1 MGEERMTGLRTMLAA
16 TAALLLAG
24 TAAAQQTVKIGLIL
38 PMTGPFQGTG
48 RQIDAAV
55 KLYMAQHG
63 DTVAGDKVEVIL
75 RDDGGVPDTSKR
87 LAQELVVRDKANI
100 LFGFGLTPIALAVA
114 PIATEAKVPEIVISA
129 GTSMVTT
136 ASPFIVRTGQVIP
149 QTATVMA
156 DWALKNGIRK
166 VVSVVSD
173 YGPGYDGEKWFDDR
187 FKAGGGTV
195 LAALRVPLANPDFS
209 PFLQRV
215 KDAAPDAMFV
225 FVPAGQGSTFAKQYV
240 ERGMDKSGIR
250 FIATADVTDDDIL
263 NNMGDAALGVIT
275 AGPYSAAHPSD
286 ANKAYVAAFKAAN
299 NGMRPNFMS
308 VFGYDGMHAVYAAL
322 EKTKGSTDG
331 TALVDAMKGLS
342 WESPRG
348 PMMIDPET
356 RDVVHNVYVSKVQRV
371 DGELYNVEFETFPMV
386 KDPAKAAAK
395 P

>member
-1 MGEERMTGLRTMLAA
+1 MIRFRTF
-16 TAALLLAG
+16 LAG
-24 TAAAQQTVKIGLIL
+24 ALAVLLPAMAAAQQSVKIGLIL

-55 KLYMAQHG
+55 KLYMQQHG

-87 LAQELVVRDKANI
+87 LAQELVVRDHVNE
-100 LFGFGLTPIALAVA
+100 LFGIGLTPIALAVA
-114 PIATEAKVPEIVISA
+114 PIATQAKVPEIVISA
-129 GTSMVTT
+129 GTSSVTN

-149 QTATVMA
+149 QTATTMA
-156 DWALKNGIRK
+156 KWALQNGIKK

-173 YGPGYDGEKWFDDR
+173 YGPGLDGEKWFDDT

-195 LAALRVPLANPDFS
+195 VDALRIPLANPDFA

-225 FVPAGQGSTFAKQYV
+225 FVPAGQGSAFAKQYV
-240 ERGMDKSGIR
+240 ERGMDKSGVKL
-250 FIATADVTDDDIL
+250 IATGDVTDDDIL
-263 NNMGDAALGVIT
+263 NNMGDAVLGVVT
-275 AGPYSAAHPSD
+275 AMPYSAAHPSEM
-286 ANKAYVAAFKAAN
+286 NKQYVAAFKAAN
-299 NGMRPNFMS
+299 GGMRPNFMS

-331 TALVDAMKGLS
+331 AALVEAMKGLQ

-356 RDVVHNVYVSKVQRV
+356 RDVVHNIYVSKVERV
-371 DGELYNVEFETFPMV
+371 GGELFNVEMATFPMV
-386 KDPAKAAAK
+386 KDPAKAAK
-395 P
+395 

>member
-1 MGEERMTGLRTMLAA
+1 MIRFRTILAGA
-16 TAALLLAG
+16 VALLLPAV
-24 TAAAQQTVKIGLIL
+24 AVAQQGVKIGLIL

-55 KLYMAQHG
+55 KLYMQQHG

-87 LAQELVVRDKANI
+87 LAQELVVRDHVNV

-114 PIATEAKVPEIVISA
+114 PIATQAKVPEIVISA
-129 GTSMVTT
+129 GTSSVTN

-149 QTATVMA
+149 QTATTMA
-156 DWALKNGIRK
+156 QWALKNGIKK

-173 YGPGYDGEKWFDDR
+173 YGPGIDGEKWFDDT

-195 LAALRVPLANPDFS
+195 VDALRIPLANPDFA

-225 FVPAGQGSTFAKQYV
+225 FVPAGQGAAFAKQYI
-240 ERGMDKSGIR
+240 ERGMDKSGIKM
-250 FIATADVTDDDIL
+250 IATGDVTDDDVL
-263 NNMGDAALGVIT
+263 NNMGDAVLGVVT
-275 AGPYSAAHPSD
+275 AMPYSAAHPSEM
-286 ANKAYVAAFKAAN
+286 NKQYVAAFKAAN
-299 NGMRPNFMS
+299 GGMRPNFMS

-331 TALVDAMKGLS
+331 AALVDAMKGLQ

-356 RDVVHNVYVSKVQRV
+356 RDVVHNIYVSKVERV
-371 DGELYNVEFETFPMV
+371 GGELFNVEMATFPMV
-386 KDPAKAAAK
+386 KDPAKAAK
-395 P
+395 

>member
-1 MGEERMTGLRTMLAA
+1 MSRLRTTLTAI
-16 TAALLLAG
+16 AALLLAG

-48 RQIDAAV
+48 RQVDAAV
-55 KLYMAQHG
+55 KLYMQQHG
-63 DTVAGDKVEVIL
+63 DTVAGTKIEVIL

-87 LAQELVVRDKANI
+87 LAQELVVRDKADI
-100 LFGFGLTPIALAVA
+100 LMGFGLTPIALAVA
-114 PIATEAKVPEIVISA
+114 PIATQAKVPEIVISA

-136 ASPFIVRTGQVIP
+136 ASPFIVRTGQVVP

-156 DWALKNGIRK
+156 DWALKNGIKK

-195 LAALRVPLANPDFS
+195 LEALRVPLANPDFA

-225 FVPAGQGSTFAKQYV
+225 FVPSGQGSAFAKQYV

-250 FIATADVTDDDIL
+250 FIATGDVTDDDIL

-275 AGPYSAAHPSD
+275 AMPYSAAHPSD
-286 ANKAYVAAFKAAN
+286 MNKAYVAAFKAAN

-322 EKTKGSTDG
+322 EKTKGSPDG
-331 TALVDAMKGLS
+331 TALVEAMKGLS

-356 RDVVHNVYVSKVQRV
+356 RDVVHNIYISKVERV
-371 DGELYNVEFETFPMV
+371 NGELYNVEFATFPMV
-386 KDPAKAAAK
+386 KDPAKAAK

>member
-1 MGEERMTGLRTMLAA
+1 MTPIRTVL
-16 TAALLLAG
+16 TAVLALLLPG
-24 TAAAQQTVKIGLIL
+24 AALAQPSVKIGLIL

-55 KLYMAQHG
+55 KLYMQQHG

-87 LAQELVVRDKANI
+87 LAQELVVRDHVNV

-114 PIATEAKVPEIVISA
+114 PIATQAKIPEIVISA
-129 GTSMVTT
+129 GTSSVTN

-149 QTATVMA
+149 QTATTMA
-156 DWALKNGIRK
+156 QWALQNGIKK

-173 YGPGYDGEKWFDDR
+173 YGPGLDAEKWFDDT
-187 FKAGGGTV
+187 FKAGGGTI
-195 LAALRVPLANPDFS
+195 LAALRIPLANPDFS

-225 FVPAGQGSTFAKQYV
+225 FVPAGQGAVFAKQYV
-240 ERGMDKSGIR
+240 ERGMDKSGIKL
-250 FIATADVTDDDIL
+250 IATGDVTDDDVL
-263 NNMGDAALGVIT
+263 NNMGDAVLGVVT
-275 AGPYSAAHPSD
+275 AMPYSAAHPSEM
-286 ANKAYVAAFKAAN
+286 NKQYVAAFKAAN

-331 TALVDAMKGLS
+331 AAMVEAMKGLQ

-356 RDVVHNVYVSKVQRV
+356 RDVVHNIYISKVEKV
-371 DGELYNVEFETFPMV
+371 DGELYNVEMATYPMV
-386 KDPAKAAAK
+386 KDPAKAAK
-395 P
+395 

>member
-1 MGEERMTGLRTMLAA
+1 MTHIRTILAA
-16 TAALLLAG
+16 ALALLLPG
-24 TAAAQQTVKIGLIL
+24 AALAQQGVKIGLIL

-75 RDDGGVPDTSKR
+75 RDDGGVPDASKR
-87 LAQELVVRDKANI
+87 LAQELVVRDHVNV

-114 PIATEAKVPEIVISA
+114 PIATQAKIPEIVISA
-129 GTSMVTT
+129 GTSSVTE

-149 QTATVMA
+149 QTATTMA
-156 DWALKNGIRK
+156 KWALQNGIKK

-173 YGPGYDGEKWFDDR
+173 YGPGLDGEKWFDDT
-187 FKAGGGTV
+187 FKAGGGTI
-195 LAALRVPLANPDFS
+195 LAALRIPLANPDFS

-215 KDAAPDAMFV
+215 KDEAPDAMFV
-225 FVPAGQGSTFAKQYV
+225 FVPAGQGAAFAKQYV
-240 ERGMDKSGIR
+240 ERGMDKSGIKL
-250 FIATADVTDDDIL
+250 IATGDVTDDDVL
-263 NNMGDAALGVIT
+263 NNMGDAVLGVTT
-275 AGPYSAAHPSD
+275 AMPYSSAHPSD
-286 ANKAYVAAFKAAN
+286 MNKQYVAAFKAAN

-331 TALVDAMKGLS
+331 AAMVDAMKGLQ

-348 PMMIDPET
+348 PMLIDPDT
-356 RDVVHNVYVSKVQRV
+356 RDVVHNIYISKVERV
-371 DGELYNVEFETFPMV
+371 GGELFNVESATFPMV
-386 KDPAKAAAK
+386 KDPAKAPK
-395 P
+395 

>member
-1 MGEERMTGLRTMLAA
+1 MIRFRTF
-16 TAALLLAG
+16 LAG
-24 TAAAQQTVKIGLIL
+24 ALAVLLPAMAAAQQSVKIGLIL

-55 KLYMAQHG
+55 KLYMQQHG

-87 LAQELVVRDKANI
+87 LAQELVVRDHVNV

-114 PIATEAKVPEIVISA
+114 PIATQAKVPEIVISA
-129 GTSMVTT
+129 GTSSVTN

-149 QTATVMA
+149 QTATTMA
-156 DWALKNGIRK
+156 KWALQNGIKK

-173 YGPGYDGEKWFDDR
+173 YGPGLDGEKWFDDT

-195 LAALRVPLANPDFS
+195 VDALRIPLANPDFA

-215 KDAAPDAMFV
+215 KDAAPEAMFV
-225 FVPAGQGSTFAKQYV
+225 FVPAGQGSAFAKQYV
-240 ERGMDKSGIR
+240 ERGMDKSGVKL
-250 FIATADVTDDDIL
+250 IATGDVTDDDIL
-263 NNMGDAALGVIT
+263 NNMGDAVLGVVT
-275 AGPYSAAHPSD
+275 AMPYSAAHPSEM
-286 ANKAYVAAFKAAN
+286 NKQYVAAFKAAN
-299 NGMRPNFMS
+299 GGMRPNFMS

-331 TALVDAMKGLS
+331 AALVDAMKGLQ

-356 RDVVHNVYVSKVQRV
+356 RDVVHNIYISKVERV
-371 DGELYNVEFETFPMV
+371 GGELYNVEMATYPMV
-386 KDPAKAAAK
+386 KDPAKATK
-395 P
+395 

>member
-1 MGEERMTGLRTMLAA
+1 MTHIRTILAA
-16 TAALLLAG
+16 VLALLLP
-24 TAAAQQTVKIGLIL
+24 AAAHAQQGVKIGLIL

-55 KLYMAQHG
+55 KLYMQQHG
-63 DTVAGDKVEVIL
+63 DTVAGDKVEVLL

-87 LAQELVVRDKANI
+87 LAQELVVRDHVNV

-114 PIATEAKVPEIVISA
+114 PIATQAKIPEIVISA
-129 GTSMVTT
+129 GTSSVTN

-149 QTATVMA
+149 QTATTMA
-156 DWALKNGIRK
+156 QWALKNGIRK

-173 YGPGYDGEKWFDDR
+173 YGPGIDGEKWFDDT

-195 LAALRVPLANPDFS
+195 MEALRIPLANPDFS

-225 FVPAGQGSTFAKQYV
+225 FVPAGQGAAFAKQYV
-240 ERGMDKSGIR
+240 ERGMDKSGIKL
-250 FIATADVTDDDIL
+250 IATGDVTDDDIL
-263 NNMGDAALGVIT
+263 NNMGDAVLGVVT
-275 AGPYSAAHPSD
+275 AMPYSAAHPSD
-286 ANKAYVAAFKAAN
+286 MNKQYVAAFKAAN

-308 VFGYDGMHAVYAAL
+308 VFGYDGMHALYAAL

-331 TALVDAMKGLS
+331 AALVDAMKGLQ

-356 RDVVHNVYVSKVQRV
+356 RDVVHNIYISKVERV
-371 DGELYNVEFETFPMV
+371 GGELYNVEMATYPMV
-386 KDPAKAAAK
+386 KDPAKATK
-395 P
+395 

>member
-1 MGEERMTGLRTMLAA
+1 MIRFRTILAGA
-16 TAALLLAG
+16 LVLLLPAV
-24 TAAAQQTVKIGLIL
+24 AAAQQSVKIGLIL

-55 KLYMAQHG
+55 KLYMQQHG
-63 DTVAGDKVEVIL
+63 DTVAGDKVEIIL

-87 LAQELVVRDKANI
+87 LAQELVVRDHVNV

-114 PIATEAKVPEIVISA
+114 PIATQAKVPQIVISA
-129 GTSMVTT
+129 ATSAVTN

-149 QTATVMA
+149 QTATTMA
-156 DWALKNGIRK
+156 KWALQNGIKK

-173 YGPGYDGEKWFDDR
+173 YGPGIDGEKWFNDT

-195 LAALRVPLANPDFS
+195 VDTLRIPLANPDFA

-225 FVPAGQGSTFAKQYV
+225 FVPAGQGSAFTKQYI
-240 ERGMDKSGIR
+240 ERGMDKSGIKL
-250 FIATADVTDDDIL
+250 IATGDVTDDDII
-263 NNMGDAALGVIT
+263 NNMGDAVLGVVT
-275 AGPYSAAHPSD
+275 AMPYSAAHPSEM
-286 ANKAYVAAFKAAN
+286 NKQYVAAFKAAN
-299 NGMRPNFMS
+299 GGMRPNFMS

-331 TALVDAMKGLS
+331 AAMVEAMKGLQ

-356 RDVVHNVYVSKVQRV
+356 RDVVHNIYISKVERV
-371 DGELYNVEFETFPMV
+371 GGELFNIEMATFPMV
-386 KDPAKAAAK
+386 KDPAKAAK
-395 P
+395 

>member
-1 MGEERMTGLRTMLAA
+1 
-16 TAALLLAG
+16 
-24 TAAAQQTVKIGLIL
+24 
-38 PMTGPFQGTG
+38 
-48 RQIDAAV
+48 
-55 KLYMAQHG
+55 
-63 DTVAGDKVEVIL
+63 
-75 RDDGGVPDTSKR
+75 
-87 LAQELVVRDKANI
+87 
-100 LFGFGLTPIALAVA
+100 
-114 PIATEAKVPEIVISA
+114 
-129 GTSMVTT
+129 
-136 ASPFIVRTGQVIP
+136 
-149 QTATVMA
+149 
-156 DWALKNGIRK
+156 
-166 VVSVVSD
+166 VVSD

-225 FVPAGQGSTFAKQYV
+225 FVPAGQGSTFARQYV

-250 FIATADVTDDDIL
+250 FIATGDVTDDDIL
-263 NNMGDAALGVIT
+263 NNMGDAALGVIS
-275 AGPYSAAHPSD
+275 AGPYSAAHPS
-286 ANKAYVAAFKAAN
+286 AMNQAYVAAFKAAN

-308 VFGYDGMHAVYAAL
+308 VFAYDGMHAIYAAL

-356 RDVVHNVYVSKVQRV
+356 RDVVHNIYVSKVERV
-371 DGELYNVEFETFPMV
+371 NGELYNVEFETFPMV

>member
-1 MGEERMTGLRTMLAA
+1 MLRFRTVLTGTL
-16 TAALLLAG
+16 ALLLPAV
-24 TAAAQQTVKIGLIL
+24 AAAQQSVKIGLIV

-55 KLYMAQHG
+55 KLYMQQHG

-87 LAQELVVRDKANI
+87 LAQELVVRDHVNV

-114 PIATEAKVPEIVISA
+114 PIATQAKVPEIVISA
-129 GTSMVTT
+129 GTSSVTN

-149 QTATVMA
+149 QTATTMA
-156 DWALKNGIRK
+156 QWALQNGIKK

-173 YGPGYDGEKWFDDR
+173 YGPGLDGEKWFDDT

-195 LAALRVPLANPDFS
+195 VEALRIPLANPDFA

-225 FVPAGQGSTFAKQYV
+225 FVPAGQGSAFAKQYV
-240 ERGMDKSGIR
+240 ERGMDKSGIKL
-250 FIATADVTDDDIL
+250 IATGDVTDDDIL
-263 NNMGDAALGVIT
+263 NNMGDAALGVVT
-275 AGPYSAAHPSD
+275 AMPYSAAHPSEM
-286 ANKAYVAAFKAAN
+286 NKQYVAAFKAAN
-299 NGMRPNFMS
+299 GGMRPNFMS

-331 TALVDAMKGLS
+331 AAMVDAMKGLQ

-356 RDVVHNVYVSKVQRV
+356 RDVVHNIYVSKVERV
-371 DGELYNVEFETFPMV
+371 GGELYNVEFATFPMV
-386 KDPAKAAAK
+386 KDPAKAAK
-395 P
+395 

>member
-1 MGEERMTGLRTMLAA
+1 MIRFRTF
-16 TAALLLAG
+16 LAG
-24 TAAAQQTVKIGLIL
+24 ALAVLLPAMAAAQQSVKIGLIL

-55 KLYMAQHG
+55 KLYMQQHG

-87 LAQELVVRDKANI
+87 LAQELVVRDHVNV

-114 PIATEAKVPEIVISA
+114 PIATQAKVPEIVISA
-129 GTSMVTT
+129 GTSSVTN

-149 QTATVMA
+149 QTATTMA
-156 DWALKNGIRK
+156 KWALQNGIKK

-173 YGPGYDGEKWFDDR
+173 YGPGLDGEKWFDDT

-195 LAALRVPLANPDFS
+195 VDALRIPLANPDFA

-225 FVPAGQGSTFAKQYV
+225 FVPAGQGSAFAKQYV
-240 ERGMDKSGIR
+240 ERGMDKSGVKL
-250 FIATADVTDDDIL
+250 IATGDVTDDDIL
-263 NNMGDAALGVIT
+263 NNMADAVLGVVT
-275 AGPYSAAHPSD
+275 AMPYSAAHPSEM
-286 ANKAYVAAFKAAN
+286 NKQYVAAFKAAN
-299 NGMRPNFMS
+299 GGMRPNFMS

-331 TALVDAMKGLS
+331 AALVEAMKGLQ

-356 RDVVHNVYVSKVQRV
+356 RDVVHNIYVSKVERV
-371 DGELYNVEFETFPMV
+371 GGELFNVEMATFPMV
-386 KDPAKAAAK
+386 KDPAKAAK
-395 P
+395 